1 MTQEICPNVLLVTQD
16 VATTRLGLEVM
27 ASRGIRGTVVREAKA
42 AADQIEQRRWDMAIV
57 DFDEPRRRPA
67 GEGDSGLEIVRQVKR
82 HYPETPVIMLS
93 RATHVSAVVQAMR
106 DGCHDYLVK
115 PVERLTIESMM
126 DLLLPKL
133 NGYDVCNAL
142 MRDNLTRHIPI
153 LIIST
158 LDNSESVEKAK
169 LCGARNFMKKPYN
182 LEDLLRE
189 IKRLLPQT

>member
-1 MTQEICPNVLLVTQD
+1 MTGRRIVMIEDSKAASTVLKEVLQAEGHTVLHAADGVTGLAMARREKPDLVLL
-16 VATTRLGLEVM
+16 
-27 ASRGIRGTVVREAKA
+27 
-42 AADQIEQRRWDMAIV
+42 
-57 DFDEPRRRPA
+57 
-67 GEGDSGLEIVRQVKR
+67 
-82 HYPETPVIMLS
+82 
-93 RATHVSAVVQAMR
+93 
-106 DGCHDYLVK
+106 
-115 PVERLTIESMM
+115 

-158 LDNSESVEKAK
+158 LDNPESVEKAK